1 VSLRTWTRSCGVKK
15 AMQPDDL
22 SSLKE
27 DMIAFIEGHGM
38 RRFRGYV
45 SDEMSSVTW
54 DPGDNPESW
63 KDFVE
68 VAKASGSA
76 FLTMNEFVLQGEDLD
91 YLIERLR
98 AGHYTNAEDLED
110 ARWLRAYL
118 GRTGFVQLGWPYQ
131 GILFLYEVSNDWYD
145 RYQRLLDLAE
155 ECGGITIDEPD
166 QDDER

>member
-1 VSLRTWTRSCGVKK
+1 
-15 AMQPDDL
+15 MQPDDL

-38 RRFRGYV
+38 KRFRGYV

-76 FLTMNEFVLQGEDLD
+76 FLTMNEFVLQREDLD

-98 AGHYTNAEDLED
+98 AGQYTNAEDLEE

-118 GRTGFVQLGWPYQ
+118 GRTGFVQMGWPYQ